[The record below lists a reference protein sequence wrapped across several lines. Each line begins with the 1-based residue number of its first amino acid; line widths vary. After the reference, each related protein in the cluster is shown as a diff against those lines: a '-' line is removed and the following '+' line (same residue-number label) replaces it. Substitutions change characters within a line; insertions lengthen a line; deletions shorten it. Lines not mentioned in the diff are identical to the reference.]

1 MKRKLLLLFL
11 CAACLGVTG
20 FFGLQLYRQVKEYR
34 TGEQAYQSLTQYVRL
49 PEAASA
55 PAANRT
61 DPETSPAETAPQE
74 PAAEAGIQVD
84 FEALWQV
91 NPDVVAWIY
100 IEGTDIHYPVV
111 QGPDNSYYLDRM
123 VDGSYNSAGSIFLDY
138 RNAGDFSQRHSV
150 IYGHNMK
157 NGTMFRQITQY
168 KEQEFYE
175 AHPTGQLITP
185 EGTYTLEFFAG
196 YVTDMNSQA
205 WKLEFGSQEE
215 YGQWLEDA
223 VSRSAFTGGG
233 IPTAQDRVVT
243 FSTCTYDYNDARF
256 VLLGVLKQ

>member
-1 MKRKLLLLFL
+1 MKRKLLLLPVCAL
-11 CAACLGVTG
+11 CLAVTG
-20 FFGLQLYRQVKEYR
+20 FFGLRFCRQIKEYR
-34 TGEQAYQSLTQYVRL
+34 TGEQTYQALTQYVRHS
-49 PEAASA
+49 EAASDPAVSQAEPEA
-55 PAANRT
+55 P
-61 DPETSPAETAPQE
+61 SAETAPQE

-84 FEALWQV
+84 FEALWQI

-100 IEGTDIHYPVV
+100 IEGTNIHYPVV

-123 VDGSYNSAGSIFLDY
+123 VDGSYNGAGSLFLDY

-175 AHPTGQLITP
+175 AHPTGLLITP
-185 EGTYTLEFFAG
+185 EGTYTLVFFAG

-215 YGQWLEDA
+215 YAQWLEDA
-223 VSRSAFTGGG
+223 VSHSAFTGGG

-256 VLLGVLKQ
+256 VLLGLLKQ